1 MVATG
6 QSKRRTKPEKSLLAF
21 LVRSG
26 TLDATRAGELLHWA
40 EEKQVSVA
48 QALTAHGLLSE
59 EEMASAI
66 AKGLRLPLLN
76 LDAVAFDD
84 ATSAYV
90 KEEIATRCVVVPVRK
105 EGDFLILAMANP
117 FDQEVIRQIEFGSGC
132 RVRPAVAQHS
142 AVLQAIEVRYK
153 LDSSLRTLLRDIPDT
168 GHLELVRPSKGELDL
183 QSVAS
188 EADEAPVIKM
198 VNLILVDA
206 LSSRASDIHI
216 EPGANL
222 VQVRF
227 RINGVLEDVLELPK
241 WAQNPTVARIKI
253 MAKLDITERRIPQD
267 GHLRVRYEGD
277 LVDFR
282 VSSLPT
288 SGGEKIVMRV
298 LNSATGLQKLE
309 KIGVSERDLA
319 VLRSAIQ
326 VPEGMI
332 LVTGPTGSGK
342 TTTLYSVIQELLS
355 PEINV
360 VTIEHPI
367 EYQIKGISQVDVN
380 EKQGLT
386 FASALRSILR
396 QDPDVILIGEIRD
409 HETAEIAFQAAQTGH
424 LVLSTLHTND
434 TVATITRLLELGVEH
449 HVLASSLVAIV
460 AQRLV
465 RTVCRHCNASGL
477 ASKPLGPQKL
487 GLPGRG
493 CPTCRG
499 TGFAGRTGVFEVL
512 IVTPPLQKLLEA
524 KASESAIR
532 ALAQQEGMVLL
543 RQDALTK
550 IESGS
555 TTAEEVARVVQL
567 EGQELQCPQCSN
579 VVEEKFSVCPYCLYQ
594 LQVHC
599 PSCRAPLKKEWKS
612 CPYCGPSK
620 ALATAPPV
628 AAPPVAA
635 PPVASPVA
643 AAAALAAE
651 VHPAA
656 SLGAIDVPSVLIVDD
671 NEELRKI
678 VRVTLERGPRPIH
691 CEEASNGFEA
701 LGKVE
706 AHKPHLIILDLM
718 MPGMDGFEVCKRLRA
733 KLSTALIP
741 VIMLTARAD
750 LESKELGFLA
760 GTDDYLTKPF
770 DRPELL
776 ARVQRLLAR
785 TYGWVAQRES
795 AMANAAS
802 PGPDVGFEVGRWS
815 TG

>member
-6 QSKRRTKPEKSLLAF
+6 QSKRRTRAEKSLLSF
-21 LVRSG
+21 LVRCG
-26 TLDATRAGELLHWA
+26 KLDATTASEVATWA
-40 EEKQVSVA
+40 EQKQVTVA
-48 QALTAHGLLSE
+48 QALTTHGLLSD
-59 EEMASAI
+59 EEMAAAL

-76 LDAVAFDD
+76 LEEVAFDD
-84 ATSAYV
+84 DASAYV
-90 KEEIATRCVVVPVRK
+90 KEEIATRYFVVPVHRDG
-105 EGDFLILAMANP
+105 EFLTLAMANP
-117 FDQEVIRQIEFGSGC
+117 FDQEAIRQVEFSAGC
-132 RVRPAVAQHS
+132 RVRPAVAVHS
-142 AVLQAIEVRYK
+142 AVLWAIEARYK
-153 LDSSLRTLLRDIPDT
+153 LDGSLRTLLRDIPET
-168 GHLELVRPSKGELDL
+168 GHLELVRPKKEIDL
-183 QSVAS
+183 QS
-188 EADEAPVIKM
+188 EAGEGDEAPVIKM
-198 VNLILVDA
+198 VNLILIDA

-216 EPGANL
+216 EPGPHL

-267 GHLRVRYEGD
+267 GHLRVRYEGE

-298 LNSATGLQKLE
+298 LNSATGIKRID
-309 KIGVSERDLA
+309 KIGLSDRDLA
-319 VLRSAIQ
+319 AVRSAIQ
-326 VPEGMI
+326 TPEGMI

-342 TTTLYSVIQELLS
+342 TTTLYSVIQEMLS

-396 QDPDVILIGEIRD
+396 QDPDVILVGEIRD

-465 RTVCRHCNASGL
+465 RTICRRCNPGN
-477 ASKPLGPQKL
+477 KPLEPRKP
-487 GLPGRG
+487 GLLDRG

-512 IVTPPLQKLLEA
+512 IVTPPIQKLLEA

-532 ALAQQEGMVLL
+532 AVAQQEGMLLL
-543 RQDALTK
+543 RQDALTR
-550 IESGS
+550 IESGV
-555 TTAEEVARVVQL
+555 TTPEEVARVVQL
-567 EGQELQCPQCSN
+567 DAQELQCPQCSN

-594 LQVHC
+594 LQIHC
-599 PSCRAPLKKEWKS
+599 HSCRAPLKKEWKS
-612 CPYCGPSK
+612 CPYCGPAK
-620 ALATAPPV
+620 
-628 AAPPVAA
+628 
-635 PPVASPVA
+635 A
-643 AAAALAAE
+643 AAAASEVAASE
-651 VHPAA
+651 VAVPAPAA
-656 SLGAIDVPSVLIVDD
+656 PVGATAAPSADVYPAVSALGTIDAPSVLIVDD

-678 VRVTLERGPRPIH
+678 VRMTLERGPRPIH
-691 CEEASNGFEA
+691 CDEASNGFEA

-770 DRPELL
+770 DRPELV

-785 TYGWVAQRES
+785 TYGWGQHQG
-795 AMANAAS
+795 AMASATP
-802 PGPDVGFEVGRWS
+802 PGSDGRFEVGRWS